1 MNFSSYSPNNY
12 FDEYFI
18 QDDVQSA
25 ANLLV
30 NTINNLEKGDLKKA
44 GSKRSFYKKYGN
56 NV

>member
-18 QDDVQSA
+18 QDDVPRDA

-30 NTINNLEKGDLKKA
+30 NTINNLEKGDLKKGRKQA
-44 GSKRSFYKKYGN
+44 KFL
-56 NV
+56 